1 MTTAVILHE
10 ETVMDDRKSLRL
22 PFGVKLGYGAAE
34 LSNSLTWTLFFVVF
48 LYFLTDVVGL
58 NPAFAGFIMMIGKLW
73 DAVTDPFIGIW
84 SDRTKSRFGRRRPFL
99 LGVAVPFG
107 IITWL
112 LFTDFG
118 FGTGGTKVY
127 FLVVTIAYFTIFT
140 MLDVPYTALAAEMT
154 QDYNERTGLISYR
167 ALWCQIASIVAAALP
182 WVFVEWLTV
191 KMGGDERLAWS
202 VMTGIFGFFCIFFI
216 LWTWR
221 ATRGYELFPE
231 ETRIRLRDITQDVL
245 RNKTFLYT
253 FGIYTAANVALTVG
267 ATVLVYFMIYYMNL
281 TEAQQS
287 IAFLFLFALT
297 IVWIPAITK
306 ISEAR
311 GKRWAFIIFIGVWAL
326 VQGVGGLFVRPDTLV
341 FFYVLAA
348 LASGGVISVTMTGWS
363 MIPDVVEV
371 DEYKTGQRREGL
383 YFAFFSFSRKI
394 SVAIAVWLVGQVL
407 NWIQYVPDV
416 YPQIPGAEL
425 GIRLLYTEG
434 TAVFLV
440 LAMVLAY
447 LLPMTKQKHDALRAA
462 IAAKREGKTPDES
475 GFKDLL

>member
-1 MTTAVILHE
+1 
-10 ETVMDDRKSLRL
+10 
-22 PFGVKLGYGAAE
+22 
-34 LSNSLTWTLFFVVF
+34 
-48 LYFLTDVVGL
+48 
-58 NPAFAGFIMMIGKLW
+58 
-73 DAVTDPFIGIW
+73 
-84 SDRTKSRFGRRRPFL
+84 
-99 LGVAVPFG
+99 
-107 IITWL
+107 
-112 LFTDFG
+112 
-118 FGTGGTKVY
+118 
-127 FLVVTIAYFTIFT
+127 
-140 MLDVPYTALAAEMT
+140 
-154 QDYNERTGLISYR
+154 
-167 ALWCQIASIVAAALP
+167 
-182 WVFVEWLTV
+182 
-191 KMGGDERLAWS
+191 
-202 VMTGIFGFFCIFFI
+202 MTGIFGFFCIFFI

-231 ETRIRLRDITQDVL
+231 ETRVKLRDITGDVL
-245 RNKTFLYT
+245 KNRTFLYT
-253 FGIYTAANVALTVG
+253 FGIYTSANVALTVG
-267 ATVLVYFMIYYMNL
+267 ATVMVYFMIYYMNL
-281 TEAQQS
+281 TETQQS

-297 IVWIPAITK
+297 IVWIPAIAK